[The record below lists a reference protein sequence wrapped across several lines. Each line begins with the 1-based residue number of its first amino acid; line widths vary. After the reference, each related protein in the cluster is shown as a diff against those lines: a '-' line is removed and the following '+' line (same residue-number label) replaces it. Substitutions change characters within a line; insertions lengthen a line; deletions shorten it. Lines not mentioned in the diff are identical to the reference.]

1 MRRTFGWIGGALA
14 LVVVLVLSHA
24 YLFYPA
30 EYVTRVLTLGDADIG
45 DVEVF
50 PGRRV
55 AAPLEARD
63 LPRGSGPIDASFAS
77 LGRGD
82 LDAFLEE
89 TDSRAFL
96 VIRDG
101 SLLAERYVLGADE
114 VTVLTSFSVAKSFGS
129 VVVAHLVGEGLLDF
143 DDPITTHLPELAARP
158 GFEDITIAHLLD
170 MSSGIAYSEFP
181 WVTGDDAKT
190 YYFPDLRALALEET
204 DVVGTPGAVMHYNNY
219 HPLLLGMIIE
229 RVTGTSVSD
238 VLAEVVWQPMGAE
251 EDGSW
256 SLDERGFE
264 KMESGINGIAR
275 DFGRFGLFML
285 DALEGEGV
293 LPEEYVDAIAVPYR
307 LGDADYYEQWM
318 VDTEVTYTLMWWQA
332 TGEGFTDLVA
342 FGNHGQ
348 LIYVAP
354 RSGVVVVRLGAS
366 YGIPFDEWIPLLRE
380 FVSALD

>member
-1 MRRTFGWIGGALA
+1 MRKTLGWIGGALV
-14 LVVVLVLSHA
+14 LVVVVALAHA

-30 EYVTRVLTLGDADIG
+30 EYVTRVLRLGDADIG

-50 PGRRV
+50 PARRV
-55 AAPLEARD
+55 AAPSEARE
-63 LPRGSGPIDASFAS
+63 LPMGSAPVDAAFTT

-101 SLLAERYVLGADE
+101 SLLAERYVLGADDS
-114 VTVLTSFSVAKSFGS
+114 TVLSSFSVAKSFGS
-129 VVVAHLVGEGLLDF
+129 VVVAHLVGKGLLDF

-181 WVTGDDAKT
+181 WVIGDDAKT
-190 YYFPDLRALALEET
+190 YYFPDLRALALEQTE
-204 DVVGTPGAVMHYNNY
+204 VVGTPGSVMRYNNY
-219 HPLLLGMIIE
+219 HPLLLGVIIE
-229 RVTGTSVSD
+229 RVAGTSVSE

-285 DALEGEGV
+285 DALEGEGA
-293 LPEEYVDAIAVPYR
+293 LPVEYVDAITVPYR
-307 LGDADYYEQWM
+307 SGDAEYYEQWM
-318 VDTEVTYTLMWWQA
+318 VDTDVTYSRMWWQA
-332 TGEGFTDLVA
+332 TGDGFTDLIA

-348 LIYVAP
+348 LVYVAP
-354 RSGVVVVRLGAS
+354 RSDAVVVRLGAS
-366 YGIPFDEWIPLLRE
+366 YGISFDEWIPLLRDL
-380 FVSALD
+380 VSALD